1 MNQASTYLKVLRLKK
16 SLTQKDIAKVLK
28 IETNSYTK
36 KENGKNPFTV
46 NELKILRKYFKIPDK
61 EFIKNFF

>member
-1 MNQASTYLKVLRLKK
+1 MNSTATYLKVLRLKK
-16 SLTQKDIAKVLK
+16 SLTQKDIAKILR

-36 KENGKNPFTV
+36 KENGINPFTV
-46 NELKILRKYFKIPDK
+46 NELKILRKYFNIPDK